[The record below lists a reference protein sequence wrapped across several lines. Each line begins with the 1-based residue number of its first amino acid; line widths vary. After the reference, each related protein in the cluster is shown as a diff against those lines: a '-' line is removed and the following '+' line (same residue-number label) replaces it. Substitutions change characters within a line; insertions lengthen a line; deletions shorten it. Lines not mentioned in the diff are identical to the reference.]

1 MFLRVLS
8 FLLRVL
14 VDASSSCVPF
24 RLASILQ
31 ATIGGLAKDFGVV
44 PLSDSVFHFSV
55 SSRLVGFHVFKLW
68 FFSCTLYKVYFH
80 LWSNGGPRWIPEW
93 RAFCVEEE
101 NAWIPA
107 PSNKAK
113 PASSFTRPN
122 VSFADVVKLTPLTGA
137 NPVPLREQSL
147 TKSVFDRLLFQT
159 SKIQD
164 KGKSPLA
171 SVIRHDPQL
180 LTLV

>member
-8 FLLRVL
+8 FLLRLL

-55 SSRLVGFHVFKLW
+55 SSRLVGFHVFK
-68 FFSCTLYKVYFH
+68 FRSFSCTIYKVYFH

-113 PASSFTRPN
+113 LASSFTRPN
-122 VSFADVVKLTPLTGA
+122 VSFADAVKLTPLTGA
-137 NPVPLREQSL
+137 NRVPLREQSL

-164 KGKSPLA
+164 KGKKP
-171 SVIRHDPQL
+171 IG
-180 LTLV
+180 